1 MKEIGVLQGPM
12 NATSRTRASPET
24 SPEES
29 FHSSWNQNLCLKM
42 RQGAENPPAS
52 MAGLDDLQLHRS
64 KTKSMAGYPPPFTSN
79 EPLASNH
86 LWPQKL
92 GAPLLN
98 TQQPGATEGNRKDCT
113 LLFSGLL
120 LPITPTPASSFSV
133 GPHSP
138 SLTYIECDGVAN
150 ELGVLLHHL
159 FDTLLLQVL
168 CLVLLQIQDH
178 FLWSPFQWAH
188 LQCGERNISI
198 PGHSIKG
205 QKASGTSSLSLN
217 TTQYLTL
224 TSIPD
229 NTAQL

>member
-1 MKEIGVLQGPM
+1 
-12 NATSRTRASPET
+12 
-24 SPEES
+24 
-29 FHSSWNQNLCLKM
+29 
-42 RQGAENPPAS
+42 
-52 MAGLDDLQLHRS
+52 
-64 KTKSMAGYPPPFTSN
+64 MAGYPPPFTSN

-159 FDTLLLQVL
+159 FDTPLLQVL

-178 FLWSPFQWAH
+178 FGAPSNGLTYNVGTETLASQGIV
-188 LQCGERNISI
+188 L
-198 PGHSIKG
+198 KG
-205 QKASGTSSLSLN
+205 RKQMGPAPL
-217 TTQYLTL
+217 
-224 TSIPD
+224 
-229 NTAQL
+229 A